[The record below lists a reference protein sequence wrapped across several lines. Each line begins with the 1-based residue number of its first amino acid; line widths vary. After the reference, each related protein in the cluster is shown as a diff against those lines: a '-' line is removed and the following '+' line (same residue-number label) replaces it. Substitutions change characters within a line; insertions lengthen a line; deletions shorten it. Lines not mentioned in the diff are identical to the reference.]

1 MSNKSFF
8 YFLLISLN
16 IISFSSPLCTEG
28 ENFCSKCNPVT
39 KLCEK
44 CKMDI
49 LIPDNK
55 GGCEGQKKC
64 IIGKNYCL
72 ECSSDNK
79 SCKKCENNLYPD
91 ENGGCSYISNCE
103 LSYQGKCVKCAE
115 DFILVGSSVNICKSL
130 NSEEFLN
137 CVEIDTN
144 TGLCKTCKEGYYLT
158 TGDFKCIKTENC
170 HEASYG
176 VCTKCSMSYYLDKSV
191 DKCQMKNSDWI
202 YCQQTLDGQNC
213 DLCDDDAYFDDEGK
227 CVAVKYCS
235 KGAQYAKCE
244 KCKSNYYL
252 SKYGNCCSKEPNCY
266 LGDKDLGICT
276 QCDNFFYIDFNDG
289 KCKPNNIDNDF
300 KYCYKADKECYE
312 CVSNTYLGEDKR
324 CSTSNHCAESNY
336 GTCKYCITGY
346 HLGRDKICNN
356 IDKCVVSNHYNSCE
370 ECETGYYFNV
380 SSNTC
385 QKEID
390 GYYNCKKTIPQ
401 GTNCESCRNDFYL
414 NYRDYKCY
422 SNLEPNE
429 FYKCAFTYG
438 EFCNSCVQDYY
449 LGEIDKKCTK
459 IRGCEISEN
468 ENKCLKCD
476 SDYYCLNTKT
486 GDCISNDY
494 IEQEKDKYYYRCN
507 YTNEEGTE
515 CEECI
520 DNYRLNNKKLCIFD
534 DYCGE
539 FDQDKKCKKCIKEKE
554 GGYIYYCLNPD
565 FDCVVTYT
573 YGCELCNNVTDF
585 EYCDKCKDGFTLEDG
600 ECIKREK

>member
-16 IISFSSPLCTEG
+16 IISFSSPLCIEE

-49 LIPDNK
+49 LVPDNK
-55 GGCEGQKKC
+55 GGCEGKKKC
-64 IIGKNYCL
+64 IMGKNYCL

-79 SCKKCENNLYPD
+79 SCKTCENNFYPD

-115 DFILVGSSVNICKSL
+115 DFILVGSSVNLCKSL

-137 CVEIDTN
+137 CEEIDAD

-158 TGDFKCIKTENC
+158 TGDFKCIKTEFC
-170 HEASYG
+170 DEASYG

-191 DKCQMKNSDWI
+191 DKCLMKTSDLL

-227 CVAVKYCS
+227 CVAVNYCS
-235 KGAQYAKCE
+235 KGAQFAKCE

-266 LGDKDLGICT
+266 SGDKDLGICT

-289 KCKPNNIDNDF
+289 KCKPNNVDNDF
-300 KYCYKADKECYE
+300 KYCFKADKECYE
-312 CVSNTYLGEDKR
+312 CVSSTYLGEDKR
-324 CSTSNHCAESNY
+324 CSTSKNCAESNY

-346 HLGRDKICNN
+346 HLGRDNLCNN
-356 IDKCVVSNHYNSCE
+356 IDKCVLSNYYNSCE

-390 GYYNCKKTIPQ
+390 GFYNCKKTTPQ
-401 GTNCESCRNDFYL
+401 GTYCESCRNDFYL

-438 EFCNSCVQDYY
+438 EVCNSCVQDYY
-449 LGEIDKKCTK
+449 LGNIDKKCTK
-459 IRGCEISEN
+459 IQGCEMSEN

-476 SDYYCLNTKT
+476 SDYYCLNSKT
-486 GDCISNDY
+486 GNCISNDF
-494 IEQEKDKYYYRCN
+494 IEEEKDKYYYRCN

-520 DNYRLNNKKLCIFD
+520 DNYRLNNKRLCVND
-534 DYCGE
+534 DFCEE
-539 FDQDKKCKKCIKEKE
+539 FDQNKKCKKCIKEKE
-554 GGYIYYCLNPD
+554 SDYLDYCLNGD
-565 FDCVVTYT
+565 FECLVTYT
-573 YGCELCNNVTDF
+573 YGCELCNNVTNF

-600 ECIKREK
+600 ECIKN